1 MLKNLGN
8 FKFIGDLSLEDADLL
23 SYYGKKSTSIL
34 EYGVGGSTHILAQC
48 MPSTLIS
55 VDTSAA
61 WIDITQKRLNKI
73 DLRTNPKFY
82 VFNDYINE
90 NLKIQFDLIFVDGLW
105 EHRKNFAVRVW
116 PSLSVNG
123 VMIFHDTR
131 RDFDYAIAM
140 ESIKDFYL
148 EVQTIEVN
156 ARASNG
162 KSSNLTVIHKKNKEP
177 YVNWNDTENKPKWA
191 YGDLLYDG
199 DLWQQES

>member
-156 ARASNG
+156 ARASND

>member
-1 MLKNLGN
+1 M
-8 FKFIGDLSLEDADLL
+8 
-23 SYYGKKSTSIL
+23 
-34 EYGVGGSTHILAQC
+34 
-48 MPSTLIS
+48 
-55 VDTSAA
+55 
-61 WIDITQKRLNKI
+61 
-73 DLRTNPKFY
+73 
-82 VFNDYINE
+82 FNDYINE

-156 ARASNG
+156 ARASND